1 MTTGRV
7 EVAGR
12 LSLALGALN
21 RRIRAA
27 DSEMS
32 VGLISTLAT
41 VVDHDGLRPSDIAR
55 IEGVAAPSATRM
67 IAELE
72 HRGLAVREAD
82 PDDGRAVLILATN
95 AGAKALAAARRERA
109 DRLVALLE
117 DSDAEIDAAKLEE
130 LVEVLE
136 TLLG

>member
-1 MTTGRV
+1 MSNRA

-12 LSLALGALN
+12 LSLVLGSLN

-32 VGLISTLAT
+32 VGLVSALAT
-41 VVDHDGLRPSDIAR
+41 IVDRDGVRPSDVAKLER
-55 IEGVAAPSATRM
+55 VAAPSATRM

-72 HRGLAVREAD
+72 NRGLVRRETD
-82 PDDGRAVLILATN
+82 PDDGRAVLVRATA
-95 AGAKALAAARRERA
+95 AGNGALADARRERA

-117 DSDAEIDAAKLEE
+117 ASDADVDLTQLEG
-130 LVEVLE
+130 LVEIGRAHV
-136 TLLG
+136 

>member
-1 MTTGRV
+1 MTARA
-7 EVAGR
+7 ELAGR
-12 LSLALGALN
+12 FSLALGALN

-32 VGLISTLAT
+32 VGLVSTLAT
-41 VVDHDGLRPSDIAR
+41 IVDHDGLRPSDVAR

-72 HRGLAVREAD
+72 HRDLVVRQAD
-82 PDDGRAVLILATN
+82 PDDGRAVLIRATK
-95 AGAKALAAARRERA
+95 AGAKALADARSERA

-117 DSDAEIDAAKLEE
+117 ASDAHVDSKKLED

-136 TLLG
+136 KLLAH

>member
-1 MTTGRV
+1 MSSRV

-12 LSLALGALN
+12 LSLGLGSLN

-27 DSEMS
+27 QSDMS
-32 VGLISTLAT
+32 VGLVSTLAT
-41 VVDHDGLRPSDIAR
+41 IVDRDGVRPSDVAK

-72 HRGLAVREAD
+72 SRHLVVRETD
-82 PDDGRAVLILATN
+82 PDDGRAVLVRATA
-95 AGAKALAAARRERA
+95 AGSKALADSRRERA
-109 DRLVALLE
+109 DRMVELLE
-117 DSDAEIDAAKLEE
+117 ASDADVNLAQLEG

-136 TLLG
+136 KLLAH